1 MIRSIVRFWIVLISC
16 VYLSPFAASASSIFF
31 DLDRIDDFVFPTDEF
46 AVFIEIEIDAPD
58 VTDVTVTMG
67 TLSIPME
74 LSPDGIWEDADDTVF
89 PSLAALKTAVNGTWT
104 IVVTGGA
111 DASTSS
117 FTVNANGLEDGD
129 FPPTTTGLSP
139 ADGATG
145 VSATTPL
152 SWTPIPSQ
160 FQFVLNVFA
169 GNDAGEQEALSLFDE
184 IPLSASSWQPPLA
197 LPTGPVE
204 WGVFYVPDPTLT
216 VDLVGDI
223 NVITGSITW
232 LPHPLIELADLT
244 GSWPMAKPLM
254 VLASETIVQITVPE
268 PDEVLQ
274 SGVALATLGLLVGL
288 RSRKRSFADATWN
301 ELS

>member
-1 MIRSIVRFWIVLISC
+1 MIRSIVRLWIVLISC
-16 VYLSPFAASASSIFF
+16 VYFSPFAASASSIFF

-46 AVFIEIEIDAPD
+46 AVFIEVEIDAPG
-58 VTDVTVTMG
+58 VTDVAVTMG

-74 LSPDGIWEDADDTVF
+74 LSPDGIWEDANDTVF

-104 IVVTGGA
+104 IAVTGGA

-117 FTVNANGLEDGD
+117 FTVNANGLVDGD
-129 FPPTTTGLSP
+129 FPPPITGLSP
-139 ADGATG
+139 ANGATG
-145 VSATTPL
+145 VSANALL
-152 SWTPIPSQ
+152 SWTAVPSQ

-169 GNDAGEQEALSLFDE
+169 GNDAGEQEALSLLLGE
-184 IPLSASSWQPPLA
+184 SPLSASSWQPPLA

-223 NVITGSITW
+223 NVDLGSITW
-232 LPHPLIELADLT
+232 LPHELVELAGLT

-274 SGVALATLGLLVGL
+274 SGAALATLGLLVGL
-288 RSRKRSFADATWN
+288 RSRKRSFADAAN
-301 ELS
+301 

>member
-16 VYLSPFAASASSIFF
+16 VYFSPFAASASSILF

-58 VTDVTVTMG
+58 VTDVAVTMG

-74 LSPDGIWEDADDTVF
+74 LSPDGIWENANDTVF
-89 PSLAALKTAVNGTWT
+89 PSLAALKTAVNGIWT
-104 IVVTGGA
+104 IVVTGGT

-117 FTVNANGLEDGD
+117 FTVNANGLVDGD
-129 FPPTTTGLSP
+129 FPPTATGLSP

-152 SWTPIPSQ
+152 SWTPVPAQ
-160 FQFVLNVFA
+160 FQFVLDVFA

-184 IPLSASSWQPPLA
+184 ILLSASFWQPPLA

-204 WGVFYVPDPTLT
+204 WGVFYVPDPIIT

-223 NVITGSITW
+223 NVDDGSINW
-232 LPHPLIELADLT
+232 LPHPLIELAGLT
-244 GSWPMAKPLM
+244 WPTEKPLM
-254 VLASETIVQITVPE
+254 VLASETIVEITVPE
-268 PDEVLQ
+268 PDEVFQ
-274 SGVALATLGLLVGL
+274 SLVALATLSLLVGL
-288 RSRKRSFADATWN
+288 RSRKRSFVDATWN

>member
-1 MIRSIVRFWIVLISC
+1 M
-16 VYLSPFAASASSIFF
+16 
-31 DLDRIDDFVFPTDEF
+31 DEF
-46 AVFIEIEIDAPD
+46 AVFIEIEIDAPG
-58 VTDVTVTMG
+58 VTGVAVSMG
-67 TLSIPME
+67 TGSRPTNLE
-74 LSPDGIWEDADDTVF
+74 LSPDEIWEDTDDMVF

-104 IVVTGGA
+104 IEVTGA

-117 FTVNANGLEDGD
+117 FTVNANGLVDGD
-129 FPPTTTGLSP
+129 FPPTATGLSP

-152 SWTPIPSQ
+152 SWTPVPAQ
-160 FQFVLNVFA
+160 FQFVLDVFA
-169 GNDAGEQEALSLFDE
+169 GNDAGEQEVLSLFDE

-197 LPTGPVE
+197 LPTGSVE
-204 WGVFYVPDPTLT
+204 WGVFYVPDPMLT

-223 NVITGSITW
+223 KVTAGSITW